1 MVQRTLGFKSGLG
14 TKSGLWRNEVGHRQQ
29 AGWTTGK
36 RTQGPGTR
44 LEVRSLA
51 ERAND
56 GERVEKS

>member
-1 MVQRTLGFKSGLG
+1 MTYGGMR
-14 TKSGLWRNEVGHRQQ
+14 VGHRQQ
-29 AGWTTGK
+29 ADWTMGK

-56 GERVEKS
+56 RERVEKS